1 VSTPHR
7 THSSEATAKLV
18 YLLTGRPGTGKTSL
32 IKTALAGLP
41 VRAGGFY
48 TEEIRREGTRLGF
61 RLVTLDGQEAVLAH
75 IDFSKRFRVGKYGV
89 DVAALEKVGVA
100 ALKTAAGECDLTV
113 VDEIGR
119 MELLSPEFREA
130 VTELIN
136 GGKRVLGTIM
146 LQPNPFADA
155 IKRHP
160 NVWLVTLTRENHRQ
174 AFEDVRGWLKTIQCH
189 SEGAKRP

>member
-1 VSTPHR
+1 VIPTPDR
-7 THSSEATAKLV
+7 ASSSETVVKPV

-32 IKTALAGLP
+32 IKAALAGLP

-61 RLVTLDGQEAVLAH
+61 RLVTLDGAEAILAH
-75 IDFSKRFRVGKYGV
+75 IDFSKRYRVGKYGV
-89 DVAALEKVGVA
+89 AVDALEKVGVA
-100 ALKTAAGECDLTV
+100 ALKKAAVDYDLAV

-130 VTELIN
+130 IRGLIE
-136 GGKRVLGTIM
+136 GGKKVLGTVM
-146 LQPNPFADA
+146 LQPDPFADS

-160 NVWLVTLTRENHRQ
+160 NVRLVTLTREGYQ
-174 AFEDVRGWLKTIQCH
+174 KALEDVRKWLETITVT
-189 SEGAKRP
+189 AVRK